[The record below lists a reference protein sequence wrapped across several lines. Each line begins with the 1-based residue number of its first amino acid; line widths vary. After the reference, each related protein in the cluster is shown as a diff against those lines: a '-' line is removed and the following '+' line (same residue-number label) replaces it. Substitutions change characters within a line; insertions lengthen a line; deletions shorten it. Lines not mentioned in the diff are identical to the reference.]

1 MVVSV
6 AVFDLD
12 GTLIDSYR
20 DIASALDEVLVE
32 VGAEPLGPDVI
43 RTMIG
48 GGAKVLIQRA
58 LGERV
63 DELFEETHARFYDA
77 YRRRLLETTRPYD
90 GVRAM
95 LDGLRAAN
103 VTCAIATN
111 KPAAFTVPV
120 VEGLELHLPTA
131 SADEVDNKK
140 PDPAV
145 VRLALE
151 RAGCAEAD
159 PREVAYVGDMPIDAA
174 TAARF
179 GGPFFGV
186 GWGFDPEGLRAQ
198 VSTLSRTPD
207 QLLDRLLG
215 RRAPEETIDK

>member
-1 MVVSV
+1 MEVSV

-20 DIASALDEVLVE
+20 DIAAALDEVLVE
-32 VGAEPLGPDVI
+32 VGAAPLGPEVI

-58 LGERV
+58 LGDRV
-63 DELFEETHARFYDA
+63 DELFEATHARFYDA
-77 YRRRLLETTRPYD
+77 YRRRLLQTTCPYD
-90 GVRAM
+90 GVVAL
-95 LDGLRAAN
+95 LDGLRDAGI
-103 VTCAIATN
+103 TCAIATN
-111 KPAAFTVPV
+111 KPAAFTKPI
-120 VEGLELHLPTA
+120 VEGLDLRLPAA
-131 SADEVDNKK
+131 SADEVENKK

-145 VRLALE
+145 VHLALE
-151 RAGCAEAD
+151 RVGCADVD
-159 PREVAYVGDMPIDAA
+159 PRAVAYVGDMPIDAA

-186 GWGFDPEGLRAQ
+186 AWGFDPDGLRAQ
-198 VSTLSRTPD
+198 VASLSRTPA

-215 RRAPEETIDK
+215 RSAPEETFDK